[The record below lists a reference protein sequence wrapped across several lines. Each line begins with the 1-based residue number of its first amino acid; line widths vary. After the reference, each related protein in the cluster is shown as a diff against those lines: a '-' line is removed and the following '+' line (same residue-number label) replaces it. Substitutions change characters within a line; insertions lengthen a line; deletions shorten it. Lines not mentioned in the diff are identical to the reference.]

1 MRSWS
6 SSTYFQPCAR
16 TRLPGGAKTDSNSGG
31 SICLWRPRVAG
42 ARYRARSGSLRLYK
56 KRLIASP
63 RDRFCDGVLARW
75 RRVVCWLRSSRFCPP
90 DPLLHDAVRAPHIVD
105 CGRLTSS
112 AGESSRRHAGVGPRR
127 GRTRGRARGRSVDL
141 NPPMCGPTGGA
152 RIRGTGGR
160 ASTSLDPSRGGV
172 PRATRARGRERLNP

>member
-6 SSTYFQPCAR
+6 SSTYFQPRAR
-16 TRLPGGAKTDSNSGG
+16 TRPSAGAKTDSNSGG

-75 RRVVCWLRSSRFCPP
+75 RRVVCWLRSVRFSST
-90 DPLLHDAVRAPHIVD
+90 DSLLHDAVRAPHIVD

-112 AGESSRRHAGVGPRR
+112 ASRQGSLHTFLAR
-127 GRTRGRARGRSVDL
+127 RAR
-141 NPPMCGPTGGA
+141 
-152 RIRGTGGR
+152 
-160 ASTSLDPSRGGV
+160 
-172 PRATRARGRERLNP
+172 RARRARECGCDMKENVTKLDFLSMGAN